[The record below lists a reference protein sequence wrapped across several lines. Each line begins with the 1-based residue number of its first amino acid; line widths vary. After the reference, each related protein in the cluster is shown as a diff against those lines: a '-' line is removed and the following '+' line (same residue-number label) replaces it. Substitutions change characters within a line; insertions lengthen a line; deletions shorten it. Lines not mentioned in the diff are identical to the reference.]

1 MSPVPPA
8 ATALPVPIKVELRP
22 HDPQWAE
29 QACRVA
35 GTLHAALGDNLLQ
48 VHHIGSTAIPG
59 IVAKPVLDLLPEVRS
74 LAELDACQKAL
85 QELGYAWRGELG
97 LPGRRYC
104 SLDDPDSGQ
113 RLVQLHCYAQGSP
126 EIERHLAFADHL
138 RQHPGIAQQYQQ
150 ENFAAR
156 PCTLATP
163 MPTATA
169 RMPGSN
175 GYRPRHWPNGS
186 ATTDH
191 RTR

>member
-74 LAELDACQKAL
+74 LAELDACQRAL

-150 ENFAAR
+150 EKLRCQALHPGDSHAYSDCKDAWIQR
-156 PCTLATP
+156 VQAQALAE
-163 MPTATA
+163 
-169 RMPGSN
+169 RQRN
-175 GYRPRHWPNGS
+175 H
-186 ATTDH
+186 
-191 RTR
+191 